1 MTKMSHVLLAALVAF
16 EPAQSLRT
24 RSGMWGPPDL
34 KTVETALESILKVPM
49 TPEHTKMAEH
59 VAGDVRADIAALST
73 GKLSKED
80 RKLKVSSAIKELGDF
95 QGVLQKQESQDDSEK
110 VKKMASLEKE
120 LAAKKAELAMEE
132 KEIQLV
138 KLKKELAEK
147 ELQLNNLKSQ
157 KERTQVNEEDTK
169 ERDAMIANLVG
180 MSKTLHGS
188 KAAAAAN
195 STTSIPP
202 EVATILSKLQS
213 RSKKLEG
220 SIAKLT
226 SDEKASEQQ
235 LDGVSK
241 GQVPTKGKD
250 DAISR
255 GQSLIRNLKKQ
266 EHRKFEKARVLKKRE
281 LTEINNAIHSI
292 ETGNVKELTQTL
304 QKMQAEYKTLNAN
317 GDSFLH

>member
-1 MTKMSHVLLAALVAF
+1 MTKMSRVLLAALVAYQ
-16 EPAQSLRT
+16 PAQSLRL

-34 KTVETALESILKVPM
+34 KNVETALESILKVPM

-59 VAGDVRADIAALST
+59 VAGDVRADIAAISA

-95 QGVLQKQESQDDSEK
+95 EVVLQKQESKVDNDK
-110 VKKMASLEKE
+110 VKKIESLQKD

-132 KEIQLV
+132 KELQLV

-157 KERTQVNEEDTK
+157 KERTQVNEEDSK
-169 ERDAMIANLVG
+169 DRDAMIANLVS
-180 MSKTLHGS
+180 MSKTLHGA
-188 KAAAAAN
+188 KAAGAAN
-195 STTSIPP
+195 SNASSAP
-202 EVATILSKLQS
+202 EIATILNKLQS
-213 RSKKLEG
+213 RSKKLED

-235 LDGVSK
+235 LDGASK
-241 GQVPTKGKD
+241 AQLPTKGKD
-250 DAISR
+250 DAIS
-255 GQSLIRNLKKQ
+255 QAASLIRNLKKQ
-266 EHRKFEKARVLKKRE
+266 EHRKFEKARALKKRE
-281 LTEINNAIHSI
+281 LTEITNAIHSI
-292 ETGNVKELTQTL
+292 ETGDMKELTQTL